1 MSRASRQLPASRRT
15 ATYATLPG
23 VSSNAQRFQ
32 STVPFYARYRL
43 GYPARLIERVIALT
57 GLAAGD
63 PVLDLG
69 AGPGL
74 LAVPFAA
81 AGMRVTAADPEPTML
96 AAAGE
101 AARAA
106 GVQLTLWSGGSNDLT
121 SDMGPYHLVTMG
133 RSFHWM
139 DRAATL
145 SRLDSIIAPD
155 GAIALFSDQHPNTA
169 ENRWRDVLQEVADRY
184 GRDREPVVLE
194 GKSPDHRSHESYL
207 LGSRFNMLEAVSVF
221 IRRPITVDE
230 IVGRALSMST
240 CSPEKLGQRIGAF
253 EAELRAALAGS
264 GDLTEIAGLVAL
276 IARRP

>member
-1 MSRASRQLPASRRT
+1 M
-15 ATYATLPG
+15 
-23 VSSNAQRFQ
+23 SSNAHRFQ
-32 STVPFYARYRL
+32 STVPYYARYRL
-43 GYPARLIERVIALT
+43 AYPVRLIERVIALT
-57 GLAAGD
+57 GLRAGD

-106 GVQLTLWSGGSNDLT
+106 GVTLTLWSGGSNELT
-121 SDMGPYHLVTMG
+121 PGMGPYRLVTMG

-145 SRLDSIIAPD
+145 ARLDDIVAPD
-155 GAIALFSDQHPNTA
+155 GAIALFSDEHPKTA
-169 ENRWRDVLQEVADRY
+169 ENRWSEVLHDVANRY
-184 GRDREPVVLE
+184 GRDEEPFLRER
-194 GKSPDHRSHESYL
+194 KSPEYRSHESHL
-207 LGSRFNMLEAVSVF
+207 FASRFNVLEAISVF
-221 IRRPITVDE
+221 VRKPVTSDE

-253 EAELRAALAGS
+253 ESELRNAVADS
-264 GDLTEIAGLVAL
+264 GDLTEIASLVAL